1 MYIYIHIYIQTYIGL
16 ESAPDGGYLVNS
28 ELCARSKVYVAGPC
42 ANIPH
47 PLFGRMGLEGEEDAW
62 MSGVHAGRNMAG
74 KHSQKSALSSYC
86 AVNLVACW
94 RFEKFQRLTHSIHMS
109 RIN

>member
-1 MYIYIHIYIQTYIGL
+1 VNYIHIHIYTYLRMYVYIHMYIHTYIGL

-86 AVNLVACW
+86 AGNLVA
-94 RFEKFQRLTHSIHMS
+94 S
-109 RIN
+109 